1 MTNVP
6 RTSTELPIIWSL
18 GHPASGFR
26 ARPVDVAIENFW
38 VFAFPV
44 KSSNRYVKQ
53 GLLHLK
59 NPFFKKSSIF
69 LMVSWEFPEGP
80 LEVPD
85 VRTFRG
91 PLGDVHGTSRAG
103 WDIMF
108 FTWKLWIRI
117 AFLNQQNIVWKIYCV
132 STNYRKI
139 LFSVETY
146 TCIWDRQYANICLLE
161 TLTTLREE
169 SNAEEIPA
177 EFKNAN
183 LAQNSHSLIPRCLCH
198 DRNLHSLIWHFLSH
212 CGSLHSLIPHF
223 LNSRKVIFQMK
234 ILPFRKKLI
243 LPLGRNRHRKEDRNK
258 KIL

>member
-1 MTNVP
+1 
-6 RTSTELPIIWSL
+6 
-18 GHPASGFR
+18 
-26 ARPVDVAIENFW
+26 
-38 VFAFPV
+38 
-44 KSSNRYVKQ
+44 
-53 GLLHLK
+53 
-59 NPFFKKSSIF
+59 
-69 LMVSWEFPEGP
+69 MVSWEFPEGP

-177 EFKNAN
+177 EFKNTN

-258 KIL
+258 KIRC